1 MTLARPIALVAAV
14 TALVLLPFLDKAFH
28 IDDTQFLWIARQIES
43 HPSDFFGFAVNWYG
57 YAKPMYLIATN
68 PPLAPYYM
76 ALVAAVAGWSE
87 IALHMAFLVAALAAA
102 AGAVVLARR
111 FCTEPA
117 VAALIGVLT
126 PAFVVSST
134 NVMCDILLL
143 AFWVWAI
150 VLWVDGLEWRN
161 GWMQGVAALLIALA
175 ALTKYVGISLIP
187 LLLVY
192 ALARRRRLTAE
203 VLWLGL
209 PIAILAAY
217 DLYTGLRYGRGLLFE
232 AMLEASGTRAHSG
245 LTLLSRAVIGLAF
258 TGGCLATVAFYAPL
272 VWSRR
277 VLVSAAL
284 AAAALLIPAAGAVG
298 GYHTVAAAATPG
310 AIAQLDLLAVAGIH
324 VLALPVADLWER
336 RDADSLLLFLWVTG
350 GFVFA
355 TFVNSTINAR
365 SILLIAP
372 AAGILI
378 GRRLEHRRVPARSWW
393 ALAPL
398 LAGTCLALL
407 LATADYGLA
416 GAGRAAAGVLQA
428 DYGPTGRTM
437 WFQGH
442 WGFQHYMEAVGAR
455 PFDRRRLGMFAGDL
469 MILPE
474 NNTNVLFPLPGIPMF
489 LLRVIELP
497 SSRWLA
503 TLQPGIGAGFYSELV
518 GPLPFAFGTVPPE
531 RYYVLLIGPP
541 PDRSAPPR

>member
-1 MTLARPIALVAAV
+1 VTLARPIALVAAV

-28 IDDTQFLWIARQIES
+28 IDDTQFLWVARQIES

-76 ALVAAVAGWSE
+76 ALVAALAGWSE
-87 IALHMAFLVAALAAA
+87 IVLHLAFLVAALAAA

-111 FCTEPA
+111 FCTEPV
-117 VAALIGVLT
+117 VATLIGVLT

-134 NVMCDILLL
+134 NVMCDVLLL

-150 VLWVDGLEWRN
+150 VLWVDGLERRN
-161 GWMQGVAALLIALA
+161 GWMQCAATLLIALA
-175 ALTKYVGISLIP
+175 ALTKYVGVSLIP

-203 VLWLGL
+203 ILWLGL
-209 PIAILAAY
+209 PIVVLAAY
-217 DLYTGLRYGRGLLFE
+217 DLYTGVLYGRGMLFE
-232 AMLEASGTRAHSG
+232 AAFHAGDTRAHSG
-245 LTLLSRAVIGLAF
+245 LTLLSRSVIGLAF
-258 TGGCLATVAFYAPL
+258 SGGCLATVAFYAPL

-284 AAAALLIPAAGAVG
+284 AAAVLLIPAAA
-298 GYHTVAAAATPG
+298 TVAGYRTVDAFAIPG
-310 AIAQLDLLAVAGIH
+310 VIAQLDLLAVAGIH
-324 VLALPVADLWER
+324 VLALPVVDFWER
-336 RDADSLLLFLWVTG
+336 RDADSLLLFLWATG

-365 SILLIAP
+365 SILLLAP
-372 AAGILI
+372 AAGILV
-378 GRRLEHRRVPARSWW
+378 GRRLEHRRVPVRAWW

-398 LAGTCLALL
+398 LAGACLAVL
-407 LATADYGLA
+407 LAAADYGLA
-416 GAGRAAAGVLQA
+416 GAGRAAAGLLQA
-428 DYGPTGRTM
+428 DYGPTGRTI

-455 PFDRRRLGMFAGDL
+455 PFDRLRLGMVPGDL

-474 NNTNVLFPLPGIPMF
+474 NNTNVFFPLSGIPMF
-489 LLRVIELP
+489 LLRVIQLP

-503 TLQPGIGAGFYSELV
+503 TAQPGIGAGFYSEIV

-541 PDRSAPPR
+541 PDRGASPR